1 MLPHSHANELGQS
14 HRCCERPVARCEKSF
29 EHVCLGSIHVVHSQT
44 LPPHLMSSSCFCR
57 YPARQS
63 PQCHEV
69 LGWNTMR
76 IDAQAFYASGA
87 QTEGHG
93 HCMEAIPAHYS
104 ESKAAPKLCDILRL
118 HPLGRSKPCTPQVP
132 LPKHNIYQ
140 SPAPDGPEA
149 LNPRKAPRRLS
160 RTTPRMWRSCEV
172 RSHGRDCQ
180 QQAASSQRQRLE
192 DSGAR
197 LSLTEGL
204 DLRAAGLW

>member
-118 HPLGRSKPCTPQVP
+118 HPHPKSHSPSTTFTNLQPQMAQKHSILGKLHAV
-132 LPKHNIYQ
+132 Y
-140 SPAPDGPEA
+140 PAPRHACGA
-149 LNPRKAPRRLS
+149 AVKSAA
-160 RTTPRMWRSCEV
+160 M
-172 RSHGRDCQ
+172 GGI
-180 QQAASSQRQRLE
+180 ASSKLPPVN
-192 DSGAR
+192 DK
-197 LSLTEGL
+197 
-204 DLRAAGLW
+204 DLRTPGHVCR